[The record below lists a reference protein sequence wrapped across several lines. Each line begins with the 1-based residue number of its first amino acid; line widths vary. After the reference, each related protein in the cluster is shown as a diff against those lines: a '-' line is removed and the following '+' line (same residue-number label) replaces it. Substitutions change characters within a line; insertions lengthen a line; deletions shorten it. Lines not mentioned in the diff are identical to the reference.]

1 MRRFRGRRG
10 VVLLRVIAVWL
21 ITAASLMLLSALLP
35 GVAVT
40 SVGAVLGAAA
50 LIGLLNALVWPLLIR
65 FALPFTVL
73 TLGLGVLVLNGVVI
87 LLVAEI
93 SPGLSVSGLLDG
105 VVVVIGLTVINTLV
119 TSLLGVDDDDFYYRN
134 VIRRQARRSGGST
147 DTDVPGVLFLE
158 IDGLSRGVV
167 SRAIRDGNVPTLAR
181 WVREGSHR
189 LIGWETDW
197 SSQTGACQ
205 AGLLHGS
212 NDDIPAFRW
221 WEKDRNA
228 PIVSNHPKD
237 TMEIERRV
245 SNGQGLLAVG
255 GASRANLLS
264 GDAPHSLLTM
274 STVLKRDRP
283 GRIGQDYFAYF
294 ANPYNVSR
302 TLVLF
307 VADVVSE
314 LWSAS
319 EQRRRDVQ
327 PRVPRPFPYPLVRA
341 WTTVLQRDLQ
351 VQALIADLYA
361 GRPVVYT
368 TFLGYDEVAHHSGI
382 ERPETLAALRKID
395 RQLARIEVA
404 AKDAPRPYHLVVL
417 SDHGQTQGA
426 TFEDRY
432 DTTLEQL
439 VKEACA
445 AKSVESGAQGDEA
458 VGYLSASLTEAS
470 QGDNTLARTVRRA
483 TGQRTVDGAVVI
495 GKEEREK
502 IRREEEGGAPPEL
515 VVLASGCLGLIS
527 FPQEPDRVTLERIHE
542 RYPNVVPALRDH
554 PGIGFMLARSE
565 QYGAIVLGAR
575 GINFLDEGRVEGED
589 PLGPFGPN
597 AASHVKRT
605 DGFAHCPDIMVNSTY
620 WPETEEV
627 AAFEELVGSHGGLG
641 GSQSYPFVLV
651 PRDWRLPEEPIIGAE
666 AMHRQMRRW
675 LVDLDSETY
684 RSDS

>member
-1 MRRFRGRRG
+1 
-10 VVLLRVIAVWL
+10 
-21 ITAASLMLLSALLP
+21 MLLSALLP

-40 SVGAVLGAAA
+40 SFGAALGAAA

-87 LLVAEI
+87 LTVAAI
-93 SPGLSVSGLLDG
+93 SPGLSVSGLVDG
-105 VVVVIGLTVINTLV
+105 IVVVIGLTVINTLV

-134 VIRRQARRSGGST
+134 VIRRQARRSGGGIET
-147 DTDVPGVLFLE
+147 EVPGVLFLE
-158 IDGLSRGVV
+158 IDGLAHGVV

-189 LIGWETDW
+189 LLRWETDW

-228 PIVSNHPKD
+228 SIVSNHPKD

-245 SNGQGLLAVG
+245 SNGHGLLAVD

-307 VADVVSE
+307 VGDVVSE

-327 PRVPRPFPYPLVRA
+327 PRVPRSFPYPLVRA
-341 WTTVLQRDLQ
+341 WTTVIQRDLQ
-351 VQALIADLYA
+351 VQALISDLYA
-361 GRPVVYT
+361 GRAVVYT
-368 TFLGYDEVAHHSGI
+368 TFLGYDEVAHHSGV
-382 ERPETLAALRKID
+382 ERPDTLATLRGID
-395 RQLARIEVA
+395 RHFARIEAA

-417 SDHGQTQGA
+417 ADHGQTQGE
-426 TFEDRY
+426 TSKDRY
-432 DTTLEQL
+432 GTTLEQL
-439 VKEACA
+439 VQKACA
-445 AKSVESGAQGDEA
+445 AESVESAVQGDEG

-470 QGDNTLARTVRRA
+470 RGDSALARTVRLA
-483 TGQRTVDGAVVI
+483 TEGRTVEEAVVI
-495 GKEEREK
+495 GKEKREEVRREK
-502 IRREEEGGAPPEL
+502 DREAPPEL
-515 VVLASGCLGLIS
+515 SVVASGCLGLIS
-527 FPQEPDRVTLERIHE
+527 FPREPGRVTLERIHE
-542 RYPNVVPALRDH
+542 RYPNLISTLRDH
-554 PGIGFMLARSE
+554 PGIGFLLARSE
-565 QYGAIVLGAR
+565 QYGAIVIGEQGL
-575 GINFLDEGRVEGED
+575 NFLDEDRVEGED
-589 PLGPFGPN
+589 PLAPFGPN
-597 AASHVKRT
+597 AARHVKRT
-605 DGFAHCPDIMVNSTY
+605 GGFENCADIMVNSTY
-620 WPETEEV
+620 WPETGEV

-641 GSQSYPFVLV
+641 GPQSYPFVLV
-651 PRDWRLPEEPIIGAE
+651 PRDWALPKEPIIGAE

-675 LVDLDSETY
+675 LADLGHEAY
-684 RSDS
+684 RDGA

>member
-1 MRRFRGRRG
+1 VRRFAGRS
-10 VVLLRVIAVWL
+10 VILLRVIAVWV
-21 ITAASLMLLSALLP
+21 ITAAALMLLSALLP

-40 SVGAVLGAAA
+40 SFGAALGAAA

-65 FALPFTVL
+65 LALPFTVL

-87 LLVAEI
+87 LTVAAI
-93 SPGLSVSGLLDG
+93 SPGLSVSGLVDG
-105 VVVVIGLTVINTLV
+105 IVVVIGLTVINTLV

-134 VIRRQARRSGGST
+134 VIRRQARRSGGGIET
-147 DTDVPGVLFLE
+147 EVPGVLFLE
-158 IDGLSRGVV
+158 IDGLAHGVV

-189 LIGWETDW
+189 LLRWETDW

-228 PIVSNHPKD
+228 SIVSNHPKD

-245 SNGQGLLAVG
+245 SNGHGLLAVD

-307 VADVVSE
+307 VGDVVSE

-327 PRVPRPFPYPLVRA
+327 PRVPRSFPYPLVRA

-382 ERPETLAALRKID
+382 ERPETLAALRRID

-439 VKEACA
+439 VTEACA
-445 AKSVESGAQGDEA
+445 AESVESGAQGDEA

-502 IRREEEGGAPPEL
+502 IRREEEGEAPPEL
-515 VVLASGCLGLIS
+515 VVMASGCLGLIS
-527 FPQEPDRVTLERIHE
+527 FPQEPGRVTLERIHE
-542 RYPNVVPALRDH
+542 RYPSVVPALREH

-565 QYGAIVLGAR
+565 QYGAMAVGAR

-589 PLGPFGPN
+589 PLAPFGPN
-597 AASHVKRT
+597 SALHVKRS
-605 DGFAHCPDIMVNSTY
+605 DGFAHCPDIVVNSTY
-620 WPETEEV
+620 WPETGEV

-651 PRDWRLPEEPIIGAE
+651 PRDWALPEEPIVGAE

-675 LVDLDSETY
+675 LADLDSETY